1 LKKILSYII
10 ISQLIISCSLPQF
23 TFKSGGKETKEIDAE
38 TVQVDFFENN
48 SSLGGA
54 SLSASF
60 TEDLRDIMQ
69 SQTKLN
75 LVANKGDI
83 QIYGKIKDF
92 SISPINIQSGSES
105 AAQNRLKMI
114 VLVNTYFNKK
124 DSIGLE
130 NTSFNAF
137 VDYDAQNDFNSLE
150 ESLIESLNYQIT
162 QDIFDKVF
170 GGEW

>member
-1 LKKILSYII
+1 MRKILTY
-10 ISQLIISCSLPQF
+10 LIVVKLTISCSLPQF

-60 TEDLRDIMQ
+60 TEDLRDIMR

-75 LVANKGDI
+75 LVADKGDI

-114 VLVNTYFNKK
+114 VLVSTYFNKN

-130 NTSFNAF
+130 NSSFNAF
-137 VDYDAQNDFNSLE
+137 IDYDAQNDFNSLE
-150 ESLIESLNYQIT
+150 ESLIENLNYQIT
-162 QDIFDKVF
+162 QDVFDKVF

>member
-1 LKKILSYII
+1 MLTTLC
-10 ISQLIISCSLPQF
+10 CSLPQF

-75 LVANKGDI
+75 LVSEKGDI
-83 QIYGKIKDF
+83 QIYGSIKGF
-92 SISPINIQSGSES
+92 NISPINIQSGSES

-114 VLVNTYFNKK
+114 VSVSTYFNKN
-124 DSIGLE
+124 DSVGLE
-130 NTSFNAF
+130 KSSFNAF
-137 VDYDAQNDFNSLE
+137 VDYDAQNDFSTME
-150 ESLIESLNYQIT
+150 ESLVESLNYQIT